1 MHGAGAMTRGRGTVN
16 VRHGR
21 HERGGRTDGAATR
34 RAFGRDWMMDRL
46 TLPRRLLLL
55 SGALALPAPRLAS
68 AQDGL
73 ASVNAMTARAN
84 AGTVGVIAGGVDGTY
99 IRIATDL
106 AAVLDDGT
114 RLRVIPIIGKGS
126 LQNLSDIMF
135 LRGIDIGIVQ
145 SDALAYARRQRLFP
159 GLDQRVH
166 YIAKLYD
173 EEVHILAGSGIR
185 RVEDLA
191 GRPVNVDVR
200 GSGTAMTAAVLFESL
215 NIPVQIV
222 NDVQDTALE
231 KLRRGE
237 IAAMVY
243 VAGKPAR
250 LFTNIPREAE
260 LHFVPVPM
268 VPALLD
274 TYLPAELGAAQY
286 PSLVPDGGPVE
297 TIAVGAVMA
306 AYAWQPGSER
316 HRKVAA
322 FVDAFFQNFE
332 AFLRPPRHPK
342 WREVNLAARVPG
354 WTRLRAA
361 EEAEARLR
369 PTR

>member
-1 MHGAGAMTRGRGTVN
+1 MHRIAPR
-16 VRHGR
+16 
-21 HERGGRTDGAATR
+21 
-34 RAFGRDWMMDRL
+34 
-46 TLPRRLLLL
+46 RRLLLL
-55 SGALALPAPRLAS
+55 SGALALPIPRLAR
-68 AQDGL
+68 AQDL
-73 ASVNAMTARAN
+73 VVRSNALTAQAN
-84 AGTVGVIAGGVDGTY
+84 SGTVGVIAGGVDGTY
-99 IRIATDL
+99 IRIAADL
-106 AAVLDDGT
+106 AAVLDDGV

-145 SDALAYARRQRLFP
+145 SDVLAFAQRQRLFP
-159 GLDQRVH
+159 ALEQQVH

-173 EEVHILAGSGIR
+173 EEVHLLAGRDVR

-191 GRPVNVDVR
+191 NRPVNVDVR

-215 NIPVQIV
+215 GIPVQMV

-250 LFTNIPREAE
+250 LFTAIPPESN
-260 LHFVPVPM
+260 LHFVTLPM
-268 VPALLD
+268 SPALLG
-274 TYLPAELGAAQY
+274 TYLPGELAAAQY
-286 PSLVPDGGPVE
+286 PTLVPDGAPIE

-306 AYAWQPGSER
+306 AYAWQPGTDR
-316 HRKVAA
+316 HRKVTA
-322 FVDAFFQNFE
+322 FVNAFFENFE

-361 EEAEARLR
+361 DDAEARLR
-369 PTR
+369 PAQARAG

>member
-1 MHGAGAMTRGRGTVN
+1 MHRFTPSRRLVLLAGAF
-16 VRHGR
+16 
-21 HERGGRTDGAATR
+21 A
-34 RAFGRDWMMDRL
+34 L
-46 TLPRRLLLL
+46 T
-55 SGALALPAPRLAS
+55 APRLVRG
-68 AQDGL
+68 QDI
-73 ASVNAMTARAN
+73 AAINALTARAN

-106 AAVLDDGT
+106 AAVLDDGI

-145 SDALAYARRQRLFP
+145 SDALAYAQRQRMFP

-173 EEVHILAGSGIR
+173 EEIHILAGEGIR

-191 GRPVNVDVR
+191 DRPVNVDVV
-200 GSGTAMTAAVLFESL
+200 GSGTAMTSAVLFESL
-215 NIPVQIV
+215 RIPIRMV
-222 NDVQDTALE
+222 NDVQDTALD
-231 KLRRGE
+231 KLRRKE

-250 LFTNIPREAE
+250 LFASIPPDSG
-260 LHFVPVPM
+260 LHFVPIPM
-268 VPALLD
+268 APSLLD
-274 TYLPAELGAAQY
+274 TYLPAELAAAQY
-286 PSLVPDGGPVE
+286 PALVPGDTAVE
-297 TIAVGAVMA
+297 TLAVGAVMA
-306 AYAWQPGSER
+306 AYAWAPGTDR
-316 HRKVAA
+316 HRKVSA
-322 FVDAFFQNFE
+322 FVDAFFGHFD

-369 PTR
+369 PAR

>member
-1 MHGAGAMTRGRGTVN
+1 MTRL
-16 VRHGR
+16 
-21 HERGGRTDGAATR
+21 ASAR
-34 RAFGRDWMMDRL
+34 RRDL
-46 TLPRRLLLL
+46 ALLA
-55 SGALALPAPRLAS
+55 GALALPRPAM
-68 AQDGL
+68 AQGGL
-73 ASVNAMTARAN
+73 AAINAMTARAN

-106 AAVLDDGT
+106 AAVLDDGE
-114 RLRVIPIIGKGS
+114 RLRIIPIIGKGS

-145 SDALAYARRQRLFP
+145 SDALAYARRQQLFP
-159 GLDQRVH
+159 GLDQRVN

-173 EEVHILAGSGIR
+173 EEVHVLAGPGVRSLQ
-185 RVEDLA
+185 DLA
-191 GRPVNVDVR
+191 GRMVNVDVR
-200 GSGTAMTAAVLFESL
+200 GSGTAMTAAVLFDSL
-215 NIPVQIV
+215 GLAATLAHDP
-222 NDVQDTALE
+222 QDTALE

-250 LFTNIPREAE
+250 LFTALPRDAG
-260 LHFVPVPM
+260 LHFVTLPM
-268 VPALLD
+268 SPALLD
-274 TYLPAELGAAQY
+274 TYLPASLTAAQY
-286 PSLVPDGGPVE
+286 PALVEPDAPVE

-306 AYAWQPGSER
+306 AYAWQPGTDR
-316 HRKVAA
+316 HRKVNA
-322 FVDAFFQNFE
+322 FIEAFFAQFD

-354 WTRLRAA
+354 WARLRAA